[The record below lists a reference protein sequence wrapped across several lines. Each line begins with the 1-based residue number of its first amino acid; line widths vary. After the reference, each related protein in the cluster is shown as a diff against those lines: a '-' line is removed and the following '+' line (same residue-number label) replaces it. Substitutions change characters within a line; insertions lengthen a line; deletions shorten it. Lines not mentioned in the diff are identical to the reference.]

1 MENLIP
7 IVAIVM
13 GMLTI
18 LIPITGFTARF
29 ALKPIAEAVARMREA
44 QGAGQH
50 IALLEPRI
58 ALLEQQQSNTEA
70 DLEKVLEVQQFQEK
84 LLASA
89 RSTAEPSEG
98 EGS

>member
-1 MENLIP
+1 MEELIP

-13 GMLTI
+13 GMMTI

-29 ALKPIAEAVARMREA
+29 ALKPIAEAVARMKEA
-44 QGAGQH
+44 QGSGQH
-50 IALLEPRI
+50 VALLEQRV

-84 LLASA
+84 LLSSA
-89 RSTAEPSEG
+89 G
-98 EGS
+98 EEA

>member
-1 MENLIP
+1 MGELIP

-13 GMLTI
+13 GMLTV

-29 ALKPIAEAVARMREA
+29 ALKPIAEAVARMKEA

-50 IALLEPRI
+50 VALLEQRV
-58 ALLEQQQSNTEA
+58 ALLEQQQSITET

-84 LLASA
+84 LLSSA
-89 RSTAEPSEG
+89 GKRDS
-98 EGS
+98 

>member
-1 MENLIP
+1 MGELIP

-13 GMLTI
+13 GMLTV

-44 QGAGQH
+44 QGSGQ
-50 IALLEPRI
+50 IVALLEQRI

-70 DLEKVLEVQQFQEK
+70 DMEKLMDVQQFQEK
-84 LLASA
+84 LLSSA
-89 RSTAEPSEG
+89 GKET
-98 EGS
+98 

>member
-1 MENLIP
+1 MGELIP

-13 GMLTI
+13 GMMTV

-29 ALKPIAEAVARMREA
+29 ALKPIAEAVARMKEA
-44 QGAGQH
+44 QGSGQH
-50 IALLEPRI
+50 VALLEQRV

-84 LLASA
+84 LLS
-89 RSTAEPSEG
+89 SSGKET
-98 EGS
+98 

>member
-1 MENLIP
+1 MGELIP

-50 IALLEPRI
+50 VALLEQRI

-70 DLEKVLEVQQFQEK
+70 EVEKLLEVQQFQEK
-84 LLASA
+84 LLS
-89 RSTAEPSEG
+89 SPGKDT
-98 EGS
+98 

>member
-1 MENLIP
+1 MLPIDLVP

-44 QGAGQH
+44 QGAGEH
-50 IALLEPRI
+50 VALLEQRV
-58 ALLEQQQSNTEA
+58 ALLEQQQANTESE
-70 DLEKVLEVQQFQEK
+70 LQRLVEVQQFQEK
-84 LLASA
+84 LLSSSPPGTEA
-89 RSTAEPSEG
+89 
-98 EGS
+98 

>member
-1 MENLIP
+1 MIDLVP

-29 ALKPIAEAVARMREA
+29 ALKPIAEAVARMRES

-50 IALLEPRI
+50 IALLEQRI
-58 ALLEQQQSNTEA
+58 ALLEQQQSNTDTE
-70 DLEKVLEVQQFQEK
+70 LEKLLEVQSFQEK
-84 LLASA
+84 LLASKEGG
-89 RSTAEPSEG
+89 TAEG
-98 EGS
+98 

>member
-1 MENLIP
+1 MGELIP

-13 GMLTI
+13 GMMTV

-29 ALKPIAEAVARMREA
+29 ALKPIAEAVARMKEA
-44 QGAGQH
+44 QGSGQH
-50 IALLEPRI
+50 VALLEQRV

-84 LLASA
+84 LLS
-89 RSTAEPSEG
+89 SSGKDT
-98 EGS
+98 

>member
-1 MENLIP
+1 MGELIP

-50 IALLEPRI
+50 VALLEQRI

-70 DLEKVLEVQQFQEK
+70 ELEKLLEVQQFQEK
-84 LLASA
+84 LLSSPGKDA
-89 RSTAEPSEG
+89 
-98 EGS
+98 

>member
-1 MENLIP
+1 MFDLVP

-29 ALKPIAEAVARMREA
+29 ALKPIAEAVARMKES

-50 IALLEPRI
+50 VALLEQRI

-70 DLEKVLEVQQFQEK
+70 EMQKLLEVQSFQEK
-84 LLASA
+84 LLASKESA
-89 RSTAEPSEG
+89 AKET
-98 EGS
+98 

>member
-1 MENLIP
+1 MGELIP

-13 GMLTI
+13 GMLTV

-29 ALKPIAEAVARMREA
+29 ALKPIAEAVARMKEA

-50 IALLEPRI
+50 VALLEQRV

-84 LLASA
+84 LLSSA
-89 RSTAEPSEG
+89 GKET
-98 EGS
+98 

>member
-1 MENLIP
+1 MEELIP

-13 GMLTI
+13 GMMTV

-29 ALKPIAEAVARMREA
+29 ALKPIAEAVARMKEA
-44 QGAGQH
+44 QGSGQH
-50 IALLEPRI
+50 VALLEQRV

-84 LLASA
+84 LLSSA
-89 RSTAEPSEG
+89 GKET
-98 EGS
+98 

>member
-1 MENLIP
+1 MGELIP

-13 GMLTI
+13 GMMTI

-29 ALKPIAEAVARMREA
+29 ALKPIAEAVARMKEA
-44 QGAGQH
+44 QGSGQH
-50 IALLEPRI
+50 VALLEQRV

-84 LLASA
+84 LLS
-89 RSTAEPSEG
+89 SSGKET
-98 EGS
+98 

>member
-1 MENLIP
+1 MDELIP

-13 GMLTI
+13 GMLTV

-50 IALLEPRI
+50 VALLEQRV
-58 ALLEQQQSNTEA
+58 ALLEQQQANTEA
-70 DLEKVLEVQQFQEK
+70 ELEKVLEVQQFQEK
-84 LLASA
+84 LLSSA
-89 RSTAEPSEG
+89 RSSGG
-98 EGS
+98 EVS

>member
-1 MENLIP
+1 MGELIP

-13 GMLTI
+13 GMLTV

-29 ALKPIAEAVARMREA
+29 ALKPIAEAVARMKEA

-50 IALLEPRI
+50 VALLEQRV

-70 DLEKVLEVQQFQEK
+70 ELEKVLEVQRFQEK
-84 LLASA
+84 LLS
-89 RSTAEPSEG
+89 SGG

>member
-1 MENLIP
+1 MGELIP

-13 GMLTI
+13 GMLTV

-44 QGAGQH
+44 QGSGQH
-50 IALLEPRI
+50 VAILEQRV

-70 DLEKVLEVQQFQEK
+70 DLEKLMEVQEFQEK
-84 LLASA
+84 LLGSA
-89 RSTAEPSEG
+89 G
-98 EGS
+98 ESS

>member
-1 MENLIP
+1 MGELIP

-13 GMLTI
+13 GMMTI

-29 ALKPIAEAVARMREA
+29 ALKPIAEAVARMKEA
-44 QGAGQH
+44 QGSGQH
-50 IALLEPRI
+50 VALLEQRV

-84 LLASA
+84 LLS
-89 RSTAEPSEG
+89 SGGKET
-98 EGS
+98 

>member
-1 MENLIP
+1 MGELIP

-13 GMLTI
+13 GMMTI

-29 ALKPIAEAVARMREA
+29 ALKPIAEAVARMKEA
-44 QGAGQH
+44 QGSGQH
-50 IALLEPRI
+50 VALLEQRV

-84 LLASA
+84 LLSSA
-89 RSTAEPSEG
+89 G
-98 EGS
+98 EEA

>member
-1 MENLIP
+1 MGELIP

-50 IALLEPRI
+50 VALLEQRI

-70 DLEKVLEVQQFQEK
+70 EVEKLLEVQQFQEK
-84 LLASA
+84 LLS
-89 RSTAEPSEG
+89 SPG
-98 EGS
+98 KDI